1 MTSPK
6 ISEGVMSE
14 MITLHPLHLINLHL
28 LIRIKLKLFS

>member
-6 ISEGVMSE
+6 ITECV

-28 LIRIKLKLFS
+28 LIRMKLKLFI